1 MFAKIRIVGTAAQS
15 LPLVPAAAVIT
26 EGNSSVVFVE
36 IAPARFRRRQIQVR
50 RELPGYVAVAS
61 GLQPGERIATRG
73 SLLLNEVL
81 K

>member
-1 MFAKIRIVGTAAQS
+1 AAQS
-15 LPLVPAAAVIT
+15 FPLVPAAAVIT

-36 IAPARFRRRQIQVR
+36 EGPARFRRRQIQVK
-50 RELPGYVAVAS
+50 REMQGHVAVAS